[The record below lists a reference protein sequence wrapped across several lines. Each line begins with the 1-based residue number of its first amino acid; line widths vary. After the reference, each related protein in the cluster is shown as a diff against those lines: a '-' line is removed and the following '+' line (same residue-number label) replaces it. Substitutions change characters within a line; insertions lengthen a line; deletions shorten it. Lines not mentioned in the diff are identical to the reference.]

1 MRGSWLS
8 DLLEALPL
16 PLKGVLLILTGMA
29 LLFLGWINLKSGRGL
44 LHTLL
49 LALLGLFSCA
59 CGVAI
64 LITLPGTAAQ

>member
-1 MRGSWLS
+1 MRGRWLN

-16 PLKGVLLILTGMA
+16 PLKGVLLILVGIA
-29 LLFLGWINLKSGRGL
+29 LLFFGWINLKSGRGIA
-44 LHTLL
+44 HTLL

-64 LITLPGTAAQ
+64 LITLSGTATQ